1 MQTAVTMS
9 SKNQIVV
16 PREAREKLNL
26 HPGSQFLVLCKE
38 DRIVL
43 VPRPDDFVKRLAGL
57 HKGAWENA
65 DAKEYLERERESWE
79 P

>member
-43 VPRPDDFVKRLAGL
+43 VPKPDDFVKRMTGL
-57 HKGAWENA
+57 HKDAWVSA
-65 DAKEYLERERESWE
+65 DDYLEQERECWK

>member
-16 PREAREKLNL
+16 PREAREKLGL
-26 HPGSQFLVLCKE
+26 HAGSQFLVLCKE

-43 VPRPDDFVKRLAGL
+43 IPRPDDFVKRMAGL
-57 HKGAWENA
+57 HRETWQDV
-65 DAKEYLERERESWE
+65 DAASYLHDERENWK